1 MQIRNEV
8 TAMRRAQELTTLLQG
23 CSKENKE
30 NYMRELELLEAV
42 YPVVQVATRGL
53 RPPPQVLRS
62 TFERVRHKVPI
73 PSLVTVT
80 HLDDVEHW
88 ASQVSHGASPQFAVT
103 FKNKGVSIAVTYVA
117 GRLTKAVTQGDG
129 ISGINITENV
139 KQVSSIPHR
148 ISHLTA
154 GFYNEVV
161 IRYEIFCTPI
171 AAPDK
176 AGADIEERVRKAIF
190 ARNPNQTKTAG
201 LQAVASD
208 ILYADVNV
216 SFANAPS
223 DKMFGLKDWGLQ
235 TNICI
240 ISHMKDVGLIA
251 TALSTINAL
260 QRYPQSPIEGV
271 LIRSN
276 KPENPDNMPSTL
288 LYIPKH

>member
-8 TAMRRAQELTTLLQG
+8 AAMRRAQELTTLLQG

-53 RPPPQVLRS
+53 RPPPKVLRS

-88 ASQVSHGASPQFAVT
+88 ASQVSHGASSQFAVT
-103 FKNKGVSIAVTYVA
+103 FKNKGLSIAATYVA
-117 GRLTKAVTQGDG
+117 GRLTKAITQGDG

-176 AGADIEERVRKAIF
+176 AAPISRNGSAKLYLPAIPTRRKPPA
-190 ARNPNQTKTAG
+190 

-208 ILYADVNV
+208 IPV
-216 SFANAPS
+216 
-223 DKMFGLKDWGLQ
+223 
-235 TNICI
+235 CRR
-240 ISHMKDVGLIA
+240 
-251 TALSTINAL
+251 
-260 QRYPQSPIEGV
+260 QRLFCQCS
-271 LIRSN
+271 L
-276 KPENPDNMPSTL
+276 
-288 LYIPKH
+288 

>member
-88 ASQVSHGASPQFAVT
+88 ASQFSHGASPQFAVT

-190 ARNPNQTKTAG
+190 ARNSNQTKTAG

-223 DKMFGLKDWGLQ
+223 DKMFALKDWGLQ

>member
-190 ARNPNQTKTAG
+190 ARNSNQTKTAG

-223 DKMFGLKDWGLQ
+223 DKMFALKDWGLQ

>member
-176 AGADIEERVRKAIF
+176 AGADIEERVRKARF

-223 DKMFGLKDWGLQ
+223 DKMFALKDWGLQ

-260 QRYPQSPIEGV
+260 QRFPQTPIEGV

-276 KPENPDNMPSTL
+276 KPENPDNIPSML
-288 LYIPKH
+288 LYIPKY

>member
-161 IRYEIFCTPI
+161 IRYEIYCTPI

-223 DKMFGLKDWGLQ
+223 DKMFALKDWGLQ

>member
-73 PSLVTVT
+73 PSLVTAT

-223 DKMFGLKDWGLQ
+223 DKMFALKDWGLQ

>member
-223 DKMFGLKDWGLQ
+223 DKMFALKDWGLQ

-260 QRYPQSPIEGV
+260 QRFPQTPIEGV

-276 KPENPDNMPSTL
+276 KPENPDNIPSML
-288 LYIPKH
+288 LYIPKY

>member
-8 TAMRRAQELTTLLQG
+8 AAMRRAQELTNLIQG

-42 YPVVQVATRGL
+42 YPVVQAATRGL
-53 RPPPQVLRS
+53 RPPPQELRS

-103 FKNKGVSIAVTYVA
+103 FKNKGVSIAATYVA
-117 GRLTKAVTQGDG
+117 GRLTKAVTQDDG

-148 ISHLTA
+148 ISYLTA

-161 IRYEIFCTPI
+161 IRYEIFCAPI
-171 AAPDK
+171 TAPDK
-176 AGADIEERVRKAIF
+176 TGADIEERVRKAIF
-190 ARNPNQTKTAG
+190 ARNPNQTKSAG

-208 ILYADVNV
+208 ILYADANG

-223 DKMFGLKDWGLQ
+223 DKMFALKDWGLQ

-240 ISHMKDVGLIA
+240 IAHIKDLVQIV
-251 TALSTINAL
+251 TALSTITAL
-260 QRYPQSPIEGV
+260 QRYPQTPIERV

-276 KPENPDNMPSTL
+276 IPENPDNMPSML
-288 LYIPKH
+288 LYSPKH

>member
-223 DKMFGLKDWGLQ
+223 DKMFALKDWGLQ

>member
-1 MQIRNEV
+1 MQIRNEA
-8 TAMRRAQELTTLLQG
+8 TAMRRAQELTNLIQRG
-23 CSKENKE
+23 SKDNQEK
-30 NYMRELELLEAV
+30 YMWELELLEAV
-42 YPVVQVATRGL
+42 YPVVQVVTRGL
-53 RPPPQVLRS
+53 HPPPQVLRS

-73 PSLVTVT
+73 SSPVTVT

-88 ASQVSHGASPQFAVT
+88 ASQVSHGDSPQFAVT
-103 FKNKGVSIAVTYVA
+103 FKNKGVSIAATYVA
-117 GRLTKAVTQGDG
+117 GRLTKAITQDDG

-139 KQVSSIPHR
+139 KQVSSISHR

-161 IRYEIFCTPI
+161 IRYEIFCAPI

-176 AGADIEERVRKAIF
+176 TGADIEERVRKAIF
-190 ARNPNQTKTAG
+190 ARNPNQTKSAG

-208 ILYADVNV
+208 ILYADANG

-223 DKMFGLKDWGLQ
+223 DKMFALKDWGLQ

-240 ISHMKDVGLIA
+240 ISHIKDLVPIV
-251 TALSTINAL
+251 TVLSTINTL
-260 QRYPQSPIEGV
+260 QRFPQTPIEGV

-276 KPENPDNMPSTL
+276 KPENPDTIPSML

>member
-80 HLDDVEHW
+80 HLDDAEHW

-223 DKMFGLKDWGLQ
+223 DKMFALKDWGLQ

>member
-223 DKMFGLKDWGLQ
+223 DKMFALKDWGLQ

-288 LYIPKH
+288 LYIPNH

>member
-23 CSKENKE
+23 CSKANKE

-103 FKNKGVSIAVTYVA
+103 FKNKGVSIAATYVA

-190 ARNPNQTKTAG
+190 ARNPNQTKSAG

-216 SFANAPS
+216 SFANTPS
-223 DKMFGLKDWGLQ
+223 DKMFALKDWGLQ